1 MALGTTTRTFAGA
14 KIAVSSVAPATYDA
28 TGYAALTWTA
38 EHCIDAVPVITKK
51 FNAVT
56 KSTTCT
62 GTEKDIKGSSKY
74 DPVGYKFD
82 PVDSRAAETI
92 YQTAFDSQNAV
103 ISVRVSF
110 AKRGDG
116 ETTPDTIYFTA
127 QVAKLSETAGGKK
140 DDIDMRDVELWIQ
153 RDIVRQPGDWWL
165 SPETYEYYVS
175 GGSVEIIEAQASLF
189 YNPLLTVTNTTIP
202 GEINP

>member
-1 MALGTTTRTFAGA
+1 MGFWDSPKTFAGA

-38 EHCIDAVPVITKK
+38 EHCIDAVPMISKK
-51 FNAVT
+51 YNAVT
-56 KSTTCT
+56 KPTTCDT
-62 GTEKDIKGSSKY
+62 VEKDIKGSSKF
-74 DPVGYKFD
+74 DPVSYKFD

-92 YQTAFDSQNAV
+92 YQTAFDSKTAV

-110 AKRGDG
+110 AKRGEG

-127 QVAKLSETAGGKK
+127 QVAKLSETAGGAK
-140 DDIDMRDVELWIQ
+140 DDIDMREVELWIQ
-153 RDIVRQPGDWWL
+153 RDLVRQPGDWWL
-165 SPETYEYYVS
+165 SPETHEYYVS
-175 GGSVEIIEAQASLF
+175 GGRVEIIEAQASLF